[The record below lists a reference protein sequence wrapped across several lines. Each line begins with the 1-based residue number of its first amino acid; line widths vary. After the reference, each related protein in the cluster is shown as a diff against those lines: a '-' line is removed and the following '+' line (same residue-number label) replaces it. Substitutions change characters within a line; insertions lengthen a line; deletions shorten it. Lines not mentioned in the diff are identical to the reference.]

1 MSVKMFIHKLG
12 RWPKIPLGLRLFLL
26 YFVMVILTTYFV
38 SSTVMK
44 QIKPTVRQVS
54 EETLVDMAHLLAVMV
69 EDDLQAG
76 TLSQSHFAEQIRL
89 YGSRQPDAA
98 IWDIS
103 KKTINHRIYVTDSQ
117 GKVLVD
123 SWQQDVGVD
132 FSRWNDVYL
141 TLRGEYG
148 ARSTA
153 LNPEDPLSTV
163 MHVAAPVKNGDEVI
177 GVVTVAKA
185 NRSAQPFIDAS
196 KYRVLSWLIVMSI
209 VALFIGA
216 LIAWRINTALYKLD
230 DYAKKIGQGEKAQK
244 PSFRVF
250 YEYERLSD
258 ALATMR
264 QQLDGKDYVEHYV
277 QTLTHE
283 LKSPL
288 SAIKGA
294 SEILQ
299 MPLSDEKRQLFAS
312 NIEKESERVQILIDK
327 LLDLAQLE
335 QQSELVEKQPIDLV
349 KLLQDVESSLFVRAQ
364 QKGITFEFSGDKSI
378 FIKGDTFLVQQAL
391 FNVFENAL
399 DFVNEQGVIR
409 VSLLSQDGLCRVSIY
424 NSGPHIPEYALSRL
438 TERFY
443 SLPRQNGDKS
453 TGLGLNFVE
462 QIMALHNGKLEIGN
476 VTGGVDVALTFKAGA
491 HTP

>member
-1 MSVKMFIHKLG
+1 VMSVMV
-12 RWPKIPLGLRLFLL
+12 LL
-26 YFVMVILTTYFV
+26 V
-38 SSTVMK
+38 
-44 QIKPTVRQVS
+44 
-54 EETLVDMAHLLAVMV
+54 
-69 EDDLQAG
+69 
-76 TLSQSHFAEQIRL
+76 
-89 YGSRQPDAA
+89 
-98 IWDIS
+98 
-103 KKTINHRIYVTDSQ
+103 
-117 GKVLVD
+117 
-123 SWQQDVGVD
+123 
-132 FSRWNDVYL
+132 
-141 TLRGEYG
+141 
-148 ARSTA
+148 
-153 LNPEDPLSTV
+153 
-163 MHVAAPVKNGDEVI
+163 
-177 GVVTVAKA
+177 
-185 NRSAQPFIDAS
+185 
-196 KYRVLSWLIVMSI
+196 
-209 VALFIGA
+209 GA
-216 LIAWRINTALYKLD
+216 LIAWRINSALQKLD

-299 MPLSDEKRQLFAS
+299 MPLSDKKRQLFAN
-312 NIEKESERVQILIDK
+312 NIEKESERVQTLIDK

-335 QQSELVEKQPIDLV
+335 QQSELVENQPIDLV
-349 KLLQDVESSLFVRAQ
+349 KLLKDVESSLFVRAQ
-364 QKGITFEFSGDKSI
+364 QKDITFTCSGDKSACI
-378 FIKGDTFLVQQAL
+378 DGDVFLVQQAL

-409 VSLLSQDGLCRVSIY
+409 ASLLDQDGQCRVSIY

-443 SLPRQNGDKS
+443 SLPRQNGEKS

-462 QIMALHNGKLEIGN
+462 QIMALHNGKLEVSN
-476 VTGGVDVALTFKAGA
+476 VNGGVNITLSFKAGA

>member
-1 MSVKMFIHKLG
+1 MNTKTLTRRLSH
-12 RWPKIPLGLRLFLL
+12 WPKIPLGLRLFLL
-26 YFVMVILTTYFV
+26 YFILVILTTYFV

-76 TLSQSHFAEQIRL
+76 TLSQSRFAEQIKS
-89 YGSRQPDAA
+89 YGLRQPDAE
-98 IWDIS
+98 IWDIT

-117 GKVLVD
+117 GRVLVD
-123 SWQQDVGVD
+123 SWQQDIGAD

-153 LNPEDPLSTV
+153 MSPEDPLSTV
-163 MHVAAPVKNGDEVI
+163 MHVAAPVKNGDEII

-196 KYRVLSWLIVMSI
+196 KYRVLSWLLVMS
-209 VALFIGA
+209 VMVLLVGA
-216 LIAWRINTALYKLD
+216 LIAWRINSALQKLD

-299 MPLSDEKRQLFAS
+299 MPLSDEKRQLFAN
-312 NIEKESERVQILIDK
+312 NIEKESERVQTLIDK

-335 QQSELVEKQPIDLV
+335 QQSELVENQPIDLV
-349 KLLQDVESSLFVRAQ
+349 KLLKDVESSLFVRAQ
-364 QKGITFEFSGDKSI
+364 QKDITFTCSGDKSACI
-378 FIKGDTFLVQQAL
+378 DGDVFLVQQAL

-399 DFVNEQGVIR
+399 DFVNEHGVIR
-409 VSLLSQDGLCRVSIY
+409 ASLLNQDGQCRVSIY

-443 SLPRQNGDKS
+443 SLPRQNGEKS

-462 QIMALHNGKLEIGN
+462 QIMALHNGKLEVSN
-476 VTGGVDVALTFKAGA
+476 VNGGVNITLSFKAGA